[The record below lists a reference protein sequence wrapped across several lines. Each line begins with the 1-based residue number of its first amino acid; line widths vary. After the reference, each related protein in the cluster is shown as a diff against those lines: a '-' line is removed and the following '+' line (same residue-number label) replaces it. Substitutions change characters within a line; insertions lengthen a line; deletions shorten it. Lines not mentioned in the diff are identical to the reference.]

1 MKKFSIKQLEKKANE
16 IRQDI
21 IKMLLEAGSG
31 HSAGPLGMADIF
43 TALYF
48 HALRHDPK
56 KPNDPKRDRVF
67 LSNGHICPVWYA
79 TLAHAGYLPRKEM
92 LTTLRKLG
100 SRLQGHPH
108 RGSLPPILNP
118 SGPLGQGLSQAVGYA
133 LAAQMDGNLSFET
146 YCLMSDGEHDEGQTW
161 EAYQFAAKN
170 KVHNITAIIDR
181 NSIQIDGMTEDVM
194 PLEPFKAKIESFGWH
209 AIEIDGHNMEEIID
223 ACAAA
228 KAVYEKPVAI
238 IAHTIPGKGVDFMEF
253 KYEWH
258 GKPPNKDEARSALRE
273 LRSLGGKIKGEH
285 E

>member
-1 MKKFSIKQLEKKANE
+1 MKKFSVKQLEKKANE
-16 IRQDI
+16 IRQDLI
-21 IKMLLEAGSG
+21 TMLLEAGSG
-31 HSAGPLGMADIF
+31 HSAGPLGMADVF

-48 HALRHDPK
+48 HILNHDPK
-56 KPNDPKRDRVF
+56 KLNDPKRDRVF
-67 LSNGHICPVWYA
+67 LSNGHICPIWYT

-108 RGSLPPILNP
+108 RGSLPPIINP

-133 LAAQMDGNLSFET
+133 LAAQMDGAKFET

-161 EAYQFAAKN
+161 EAYQFAGKN
-170 KVHNITAIIDR
+170 RIHNITAIIDR
-181 NSIQIDGMTEDVM
+181 NNIQIDGMTEDIM
-194 PLEPFKAKIESFGWH
+194 PLEPFRAKIDAFGWH
-209 AIEIDGHNMEEIID
+209 VIEIDGHNMEEIID

-238 IAHTIPGKGVDFMEF
+238 VAHTIPGKGVDFMEF

-258 GKPPNKDEARSALRE
+258 GKPPNKNEAREALCE
-273 LRSLGGKIKGEH
+273 LRSLGGKIRGEH